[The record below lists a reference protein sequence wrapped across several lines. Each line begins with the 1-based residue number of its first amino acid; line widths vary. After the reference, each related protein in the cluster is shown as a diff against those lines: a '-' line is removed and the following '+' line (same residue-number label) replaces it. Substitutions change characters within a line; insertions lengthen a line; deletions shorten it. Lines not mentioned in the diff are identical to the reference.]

1 VPSLVLLATLGAWLG
16 FANPL
21 LHLPPAV
28 LAFPLGLAWIGLR
41 ATSGRRAFRTGWLAG
56 TLAATGCFYW
66 MVIPVQ
72 LYGGLPWYV
81 ALPCPALLAA
91 VMAVYYGLFSLVM
104 HHAGRFV
111 TGIPLCLLAGLTW
124 ASIEM
129 LSGVVL
135 SGFPWMTLAAAL
147 APWPFAIQ
155 GAALIGAYALSG
167 LLAALAVAWL
177 LCSTYRSAL
186 ILAVALTL
194 GLTGFG
200 LHRVATHDTGAAE
213 FRVSMIQGNVD
224 QSHKWEP
231 DLQMETVERY
241 ATLTRETVSNDAP
254 ALVVWPETA
263 MPFYLQEPGSLSD
276 AVRSLA
282 RETRTPIITGSPAYR
297 VTDMVR
303 GTYVLY
309 NRAWLVDDAGR
320 LLGSY
325 DKEHLVPFGEYM
337 PLEEWVPFEKLV
349 QAVGDFVPG
358 TENRP
363 LAVDTVALG
372 VLICYEGI
380 FPELA
385 QRQVER
391 GATALI
397 NLSNDAWFG
406 DTSAPRQHLNLTVLR
421 AVEQGRWLIRCTNT
435 GISAFIDPVGRIA
448 ARGAQFEA
456 ETLSHAIAPVVENT
470 LFHKIHPWIGPG
482 IYALTLLGFALVGL
496 CARKNRKG

>member
-1 VPSLVLLATLGAWLG
+1 MPTLVLLATLGAWLG

-21 LHLPPAV
+21 LHLPLAA

-91 VMAVYYGLFSLVM
+91 VIAIYYGLFSLAM

-111 TGIPLCLLAGLTW
+111 TGVPLCLLAGLSW
-124 ASIEM
+124 ASMEM
-129 LSGVVL
+129 LTGVVL
-135 SGFPWMTLAAAL
+135 SGFPWMNLAAAF
-147 APWPFAIQ
+147 APWPFAVQ
-155 GAALIGAYALSG
+155 GAAVIGAYGLSG

-177 LCSTYRSAL
+177 LYSTYRSAL

-200 LHRVATHDTGAAE
+200 LHRVSTHETGPAE
-213 FRVSMIQGNVD
+213 FTVSMVQGNVD

-231 DLQMETVERY
+231 DLQ
-241 ATLTRETVSNDAP
+241 RETIEKYADLTLRAIRDHAP
-254 ALVVWPETA
+254 TLVVWPETA
-263 MPFYLQEPGSLSD
+263 APFYLQEPGPLSD

-282 RETRTPIITGSPAYR
+282 RDTRTPIITGSPAYR
-297 VTDMVR
+297 VTDMER

-320 LLGSY
+320 ILSSY

-358 TENRP
+358 TGNRP
-363 LAVDTVALG
+363 LMVDTVALG

-385 QRQVER
+385 QKQVAR
-391 GATALI
+391 GATALL

-421 AVEQGRWLIRCTNT
+421 AVEQGRWLVRCTNT

-456 ETLSHAIAPVVENT
+456 ETLSHAIAPMKGTT
-470 LFHKIHPWIGPG
+470 LFHKAYPWIGPG
-482 IYALTLLGFALVGL
+482 IHALTMLGFVLVGL
-496 CARKNRKG
+496 RARKQRKG